1 MTSQTGRA
9 RISPQQLG
17 AALALSTGLLVV
29 NLLPNPGLPVAD
41 DDAPGLDAHV
51 YLAMAESPLTFTRA
65 PYAYRLGVPLV
76 VHWLPFPH
84 ETSFLA
90 LTLGGLLLTMVLGYT
105 FFRVIGFDHVLG
117 LLGVTFLGTAPE
129 IPIYLGNHFL
139 VDPLALTSIALLLLA
154 IERGLD
160 DGPMAL
166 LLLVST
172 LIKES
177 AFFVV
182 PVLYLRLSGA
192 KVLDLR
198 AAWRTV
204 AVSIPAIVAALI
216 LRFWWVPDLVLF
228 PYLTPWSVDR
238 DPWFGSMESY
248 QALWRGLFSY
258 LALLAVANAFDTN
271 WRLFARR
278 YSPYALL
285 VAAQLIVPMNQE
297 RLFYFAFPVVV
308 SLALVEFERLRYELP
323 QWAPLLITILVFCYL
338 FVPDQPAYPI
348 AIVILGRLLIE
359 RRRTRE
365 ESL

>member
-1 MTSQTGRA
+1 MPKTDRA
-9 RISPQQLG
+9 RISPRQLG
-17 AALALSTGLLVV
+17 AALALSASLLVV
-29 NLLPNPGLPVAD
+29 NLLPTRGLPVAR

-51 YLAMAESPLTFTRA
+51 YLAMADSPLTFTRA

-84 ETSFLA
+84 EASFLA

-105 FFRVIGFDHVLG
+105 FFRVIGFDHVIG

-129 IPIYLGNHFL
+129 VSVFLRNHFL

-154 IERGLD
+154 IEREID

-172 LIKES
+172 LVKES

-198 AAWRTV
+198 AAWRTMV
-204 AVSIPAIVAALI
+204 VSMPAIVAVLI
-216 LRFWWVPDLVLF
+216 LRLFWAPDGVLF

-238 DPWFGSMESY
+238 EPWFGSMESY
-248 QALWRGLFSY
+248 RALWRGLFSY
-258 LALLAVANAFDTN
+258 LALLAIANAFDTN
-271 WRLFARR
+271 WRRFARR

-285 VAAQLIVPMNQE
+285 VAAQLFVPMNEE
-297 RLFYFAFPVVV
+297 RLLYFAFPVVV
-308 SLALVEFERLRYELP
+308 PLALVELERLRYELP
-323 QWAPLLITILVFCYL
+323 QWSALLITILVFCYL
-338 FVPDQPAYPI
+338 FVPDRPAYPI

-365 ESL
+365 GPR